1 MLDHA
6 DTDDCQA
13 RILSRELTE
22 ITLAKLARTLSSASL
37 NNSLSKETDFDGTTV
52 AAQSNGDAPREECG
66 CEEDQPGNQTH
77 EQIV

>member
-13 RILSRELTE
+13 RILSRELPE

-37 NNSLSKETDFDGTTV
+37 NNILSKETDFDGIGRTTV
-52 AAQSNGDAPREECG
+52 AAQSNGEAPREECG
-66 CEEDQPGNQTH
+66 
-77 EQIV
+77 